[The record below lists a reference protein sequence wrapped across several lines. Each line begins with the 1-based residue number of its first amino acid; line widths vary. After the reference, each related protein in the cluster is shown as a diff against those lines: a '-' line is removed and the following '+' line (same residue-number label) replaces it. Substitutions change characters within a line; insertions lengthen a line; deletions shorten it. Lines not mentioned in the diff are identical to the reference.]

1 MDLKPTNGALTVWC
15 WEGGG
20 VMIDKTTYNMGI
32 IIITLVHMFYS
43 CCRGKV
49 LVQFHLGKMTG
60 TYSRILSCFP
70 TNFSANQPQPS

>member
-1 MDLKPTNGALTVWC
+1 MQHGLKANEWC
-15 WEGGG
+15 LNCLMLGRG

-49 LVQFHLGKMTG
+49 LVQFHLGQNDG
-60 TYSRILSCFP
+60 NI
-70 TNFSANQPQPS
+70 FSYT

>member
-49 LVQFHLGKMTG
+49 LVQFHLGQNDG
-60 TYSRILSCFP
+60 NI
-70 TNFSANQPQPS
+70 FSYI